1 MTFSFRDRVGGSSY
15 LVFGVAKLCSSP
27 RAQCPV
33 YALGEGGLSG
43 LGVRC
48 VWGTVYI
55 YTDRGP
61 PCWLTIGEERF
72 TAFHNEAR
80 HSVAS
85 RRTTQQG
92 QLAQQDV
99 KVMR

>member
-55 YTDRGP
+55 Y
-61 PCWLTIGEERF
+61 CWLSSWLRVRSW
-72 TAFHNEAR
+72 TALLAYDR
-80 HSVAS
+80 
-85 RRTTQQG
+85 RRTFH
-92 QLAQQDV
+92 
-99 KVMR
+99 RIS